1 MIIKVVFNDR
11 GWEKKFRYTKNTF
24 KNIVSFKK
32 SLITPLLGVLVFLI
46 YIMFI
51 YETFS

>member
-1 MIIKVVFNDR
+1 M
-11 GWEKKFRYTKNTF
+11 GKKFKYTKNTF

-32 SLITPLLGVLVFLI
+32 SLIAPPPSVPVFLI
-46 YIMFI
+46 YIMFT